1 MDVETALREID
12 EANAKHVGAGEEYE
26 AIREEY
32 ERVFDEVDRIADGEG
47 VEELLRHIDQHI
59 RYHESR
65 PSNVIVTNYAV
76 AACREVGEGVPEE
89 SWIALE

>member
-12 EANAKHVGAGEEYE
+12 EANAKHVGAGETYE

-47 VEELLRHIDQHI
+47 VEELLRHVDEHI

-65 PSNVIVTNYAV
+65 PSTAIVTNYAI
-76 AACREVGEGVPEE
+76 AACREVGKGVPEE
-89 SWIALE
+89 SWFAPE